1 MKVGIENQTTILKGK
16 TEEIDKFHRQ
26 SNRNGSSILSIV
38 LKPGSAGQPVTR
50 STRSWNRAGLKKKQE
65 KKKPGMIRQPGQ
77 DPVANPLNF
86 FLLKRYRFDLKKK
99 LTRLKPRTWTLNWVG
114 HRPGSSNYN
123 FRRLIAIRRK
133 FSWQKLPPSKG
144 KVYQLASS
152 STWLG
157 IKTVKTV

>member
-50 STRSWNRAGLKKKQE
+50 STRSWNRAGLKKKRE

-77 DPVANPLNF
+77 DPVANPLTF

-99 LTRLKPRTWTLNWVG
+99 LTRLKPRT
-114 HRPGSSNYN
+114 
-123 FRRLIAIRRK
+123 
-133 FSWQKLPPSKG
+133 
-144 KVYQLASS
+144 
-152 STWLG
+152 
-157 IKTVKTV
+157 